1 MRRFIYICFCL
12 LMIACSKESTLE
24 SRINLDELYVIQ
36 DDPDDPVKHRIYEI
50 YETYGIPVYFN
61 DTIGRIFLKTDVH
74 GQPVY
79 QYEKLD
85 LAWGY
90 DSYEKLEYH
99 YQYITDPEKQLEVL
113 TWIGQYLRD
122 ADKALFPFCFFV
134 PESVTTKNLDNREVT
149 ELDQQFMIGFRTLT
163 MIMGNWEGENPGD
176 ILLNMKRN
184 MVTQKIKNYSEDLA
198 YFNKV
203 SDANWYGTKYWSE
216 VDNTITTY
224 WNCDVLNPDY
234 TGSLTGEALEEQRV
248 EARAVTGR
256 FGFVMGDEWG
266 GGLFTPYD
274 TQRDLECFVKV
285 ILATGSDEVF
295 REQWCTYPLVME
307 KYDVLYEIITEK
319 LGVEL

>member
-1 MRRFIYICFCL
+1 MCFCL

-90 DSYEKLEYH
+90 DSYKKLEYH

-149 ELDQQFMIGFRTLT
+149 EVDYGKLGRRKSRGYSVEYEKEYGNSKNQKLFRRLGIFQQNFRCELVR
-163 MIMGNWEGENPGD
+163 D
-176 ILLNMKRN
+176 
-184 MVTQKIKNYSEDLA
+184 
-198 YFNKV
+198 KV
-203 SDANWYGTKYWSE
+203 L
-216 VDNTITTY
+216 V
-224 WNCDVLNPDY
+224 
-234 TGSLTGEALEEQRV
+234 
-248 EARAVTGR
+248 
-256 FGFVMGDEWG
+256 G
-266 GGLFTPYD
+266 GG
-274 TQRDLECFVKV
+274 
-285 ILATGSDEVF
+285 
-295 REQWCTYPLVME
+295 
-307 KYDVLYEIITEK
+307 
-319 LGVEL
+319 

>member
-1 MRRFIYICFCL
+1 MRRFIYMCFCL

-90 DSYEKLEYH
+90 DS
-99 YQYITDPEKQLEVL
+99 
-113 TWIGQYLRD
+113 
-122 ADKALFPFCFFV
+122 FFV

-149 ELDQQFMIGFRTLT
+149 EVDQQFMIGFRTLT

-234 TGSLTGEALEEQRV
+234 TGSLTGEALED
-248 EARAVTGR
+248 G
-256 FGFVMGDEWG
+256 
-266 GGLFTPYD
+266 
-274 TQRDLECFVKV
+274 
-285 ILATGSDEVF
+285 
-295 REQWCTYPLVME
+295 
-307 KYDVLYEIITEK
+307 
-319 LGVEL
+319 

>member
-1 MRRFIYICFCL
+1 MCFCL

-90 DSYEKLEYH
+90 DSYKKLEYH

-122 ADKALFPFCFFV
+122 ADKALFPFC
-134 PESVTTKNLDNREVT
+134 
-149 ELDQQFMIGFRTLT
+149 
-163 MIMGNWEGENPGD
+163 
-176 ILLNMKRN
+176 
-184 MVTQKIKNYSEDLA
+184 QK
-198 YFNKV
+198 
-203 SDANWYGTKYWSE
+203 
-216 VDNTITTY
+216 
-224 WNCDVLNPDY
+224 
-234 TGSLTGEALEEQRV
+234 
-248 EARAVTGR
+248 
-256 FGFVMGDEWG
+256 
-266 GGLFTPYD
+266 
-274 TQRDLECFVKV
+274 
-285 ILATGSDEVF
+285 
-295 REQWCTYPLVME
+295 YPAHLHSS
-307 KYDVLYEIITEK
+307 ICNIR
-319 LGVEL
+319 